1 MKTFMEKNP
10 ELEDYD
16 LQTQRLVMQMQN
28 DMKEVW
34 HGSRGATRQKRIRE
48 FNLKI
53 ANVIEWKA
61 RSYKKQLQEAM
72 ERIQKLNECLDKCF
86 EKKWDMR
93 DRLQN
98 QIDKLEQT
106 INEHSPRSD
115 TSAKTGHPD
124 TK

>member
-1 MKTFMEKNP
+1 MEKNP

-48 FNLKI
+48 FNVKI

-106 INEHSPRSD
+106 VNEHSARSD
-115 TSAKTGHPD
+115 TPPKTGHPD